1 MMADNISW
9 EFDEVVDLIQEQL
22 TDTQTIALIKV
33 LQEIVKEE
41 V

>member
-1 MMADNISW
+1 MSDINW

-22 TDTQTIALIKV
+22 TYAQTVALMKL

>member
-1 MMADNISW
+1 MSYINW

-22 TDTQTIALIKV
+22 TDAQTVALIKV

>member
-1 MMADNISW
+1 MFDIKW

-22 TDTQTIALIKV
+22 TDTQTMALIKV